1 MCPAVQ
7 PRRCRLGEEPRNCG
21 CCGCSCQKTLLF
33 DELDDEE
40 AGGLS
45 VEAGYE
51 KDGKYAKIKW
61 EKDQMDD
68 EEVGMG
74 GRRRIRL

>member
-1 MCPAVQ
+1 MTRTRTSPYI
-7 PRRCRLGEEPRNCG
+7 
-21 CCGCSCQKTLLF
+21 
-33 DELDDEE
+33 DEDDEE